1 MKYTDKQ
8 VQVPLCAVSTASSLL
23 NKTGSWRFAEP
34 QFIDRVS
41 PCNQQCPAGE
51 DITGYM
57 YLAGQERF
65 EEAWRLIMEEN
76 PFPATMGRVCFH
88 TCEDRC
94 NRKDHDE
101 ALAIHTVERFIGDY
115 GLSQGLKVNI
125 AGEIKDKKVAI
136 AGAGPGGLSAAYHL
150 RRMGY
155 NVHVFDL
162 NEKPGGLLRYG
173 IPSYRLPKDVI
184 DGEIGRLYDMG
195 IEFKMET
202 QVGKDISWDD
212 LDRDFNAVFIAIGAY
227 REQFLSLEGMEK
239 DGIYKAL
246 EFLRNVNKGNKPI
259 SGGKIAV
266 IGGGNSAIDCAM
278 VSRRLGAEVT
288 IVYRRSEAEMPAHGE
303 EIEMAREDGV
313 DFLFLSNPVEVYGN
327 SKITGL
333 KLEKMTLGE
342 KDSSGRRRPVPTGE
356 IFDVDFDGM
365 ILAVGESTDVE
376 GLPSSIDHKEGV
388 VSTDYMSQTNE
399 PKYFAGGDIID
410 IPHTVTN
417 AIGAGKR
424 AAVGIDRFLQGIKDE
439 GNELDGFRWG
449 SEGNISIAGLNGVR
463 LFPRKNPAYE
473 VVDQKELNNFYFDHR
488 PRIKISSMPSKDR
501 LSNFNEVVKSQSKD
515 NIVAEARRCF
525 NCGSCTE
532 CGNCYTFCPDNAVKK
547 DPAGYG
553 FIIDLDYCK
562 GCGICV
568 NECPRGAMKM
578 KYME

>member
-8 VQVPLCAVSTASSLL
+8 VQVPLCAISTASSLL
-23 NKTGSWRFAEP
+23 NKTGSWKFAEP
-34 QFIDRVS
+34 QFIDRSS

-65 EEAWRLIMEEN
+65 DEAWQLIMEEN

-88 TCEDRC
+88 TCEDTC

-115 GLSQGLKVNI
+115 GLSSGLKVPIKEN
-125 AGEIKDKKVAI
+125 KDKKVAI
-136 AGAGPGGLSAAYHL
+136 VGAGPGGLSAAYHL
-150 RRMGY
+150 RKIGY
-155 NVHVFDL
+155 RVHVFDL

-173 IPSYRLPKDVI
+173 IPSYRLPKHVI
-184 DGEIGRLYDMG
+184 DGEIARLYDMG

-202 QVGKDISWDD
+202 QAGKDISWDD
-212 LDRDFNAVFIAIGAY
+212 LDKQFDAVFMAIGAY
-227 REQFLSLEGMEK
+227 KEQSLGIEGLEK
-239 DGIYKAL
+239 GGVFKAL
-246 EFLRNVNKGNKPI
+246 EFLKDVNKGNKPVL
-259 SGGKIAV
+259 GKKIAI

-288 IVYRRSEAEMPAHGE
+288 IVYRRTEQEMPAHVE
-303 EIEMAREDGV
+303 EIEMAKEEGV
-313 DFLFLSNPVEVYGN
+313 DFLFLSNPAEVYGN
-327 SKITGL
+327 TNITGL

-342 KDSSGRRRPVPTGE
+342 KDNSGRRRPVPTGE
-356 IFDVDFDGM
+356 TFDVDFDGM
-365 ILAVGESTDVE
+365 ILAVGEATDDKD
-376 GLPSSIDHKEGV
+376 LPSFVKHTKGV
-388 VSTDYMSQTNE
+388 VGTDFMGQTN
-399 PKYFAGGDIID
+399 KAKFFAGGDIID

-424 AAVGIDRFLQGIKDE
+424 AAIGIDRFLQGLKDD
-439 GNELDGFRWG
+439 GNELERFRWG
-449 SEGNISIAGLNGVR
+449 DEGNISIAGMCGVR
-463 LFPRKNPAYE
+463 LFPRKNPDYE
-473 VVDQKELNNFYFDHR
+473 VVDENDLNTFYFDHR
-488 PRIKISSMPSKDR
+488 PRIKTRSLSSKER
-501 LSNFNEVVKSQSKD
+501 VHNFDEIIQPQSKD
-515 NIVAEARRCF
+515 SIVAEARRCF

-547 DPAGYG
+547 DPDGYG
-553 FIIDLDYCK
+553 FVVDLDYCK